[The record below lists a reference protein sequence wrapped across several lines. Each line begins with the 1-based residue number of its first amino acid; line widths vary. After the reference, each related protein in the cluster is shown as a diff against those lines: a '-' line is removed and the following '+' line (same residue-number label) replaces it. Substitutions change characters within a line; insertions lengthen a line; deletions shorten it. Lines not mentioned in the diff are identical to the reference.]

1 MTFLWFGFLCV
12 PKTKKADAVCFFYR
26 AGRIKEG
33 FPGGERKGVARREQS
48 LLSPST
54 ELERLGATSG
64 SATAGRKVSGLRPDA
79 EGYLSLRQGLP
90 QVGAVPCLAATAW

>member
-33 FPGGERKGVARREQS
+33 FPGGERKGVARSEQR

-54 ELERLGATSG
+54 ELERLAATSG

-79 EGYLSLRQGLP
+79 EGSRSLRQSLP